1 MPRIVVASCLWPK
14 AVFWKL
20 NWHRFGAEPPALP
33 RDVVALRSWT
43 LRGVALVWALFRGV
57 RPGETRERPEAILRS
72 RYASGEIDTDEFERR
87 LSTFERAETPHN
99 LPSSVRVV
107 PAFKPRAARNAPARG
122 QSRRPRF
129 SRECIDRNR
138 ADGGRALAA
147 QRNSYTR
154 KLPRSSAFVA
164 GFVITGA

>member
-1 MPRIVVASCLWPK
+1 METADCESRGCSSRRVDEYP
-14 AVFWKL
+14 
-20 NWHRFGAEPPALP
+20 
-33 RDVVALRSWT
+33 DVVHAILLR
-43 LRGVALVWALFRGV
+43 
-57 RPGETRERPEAILRS
+57 RPECALLKRVYDDVDFS
-72 RYASGEIDTDEFERR
+72 
-87 LSTFERAETPHN
+87 LETPHN

-107 PAFKPRAARNAPARG
+107 PAFDPRAARNAPARG
-122 QSRRPRF
+122 QSRRPTF